1 MRPLSFVIIGSGF
14 RAMFY
19 GRIAR
24 RYPEL
29 FTLKYILCR
38 SEEKAAKVHGETG
51 FPTTVSDEDCK
62 NSKPDFVVVAVN
74 KGNIADVAEK
84 WALMGYPVLTE
95 TPIGCSL
102 KQLRRIWE
110 LKEKYH
116 CKIQVC
122 EQYFHCPTLRAGLHQ
137 IQNEAIGQPDS
148 MYLSLVHEYH
158 GASLIR
164 KYLLMGHERFSVIGK
179 QFTFPLTETDSRQG
193 AITDGSVSS
202 GGESW
207 LCLNLLPER
216 RRFMIFRGNSTGLL
230 YAAAM

>member
-102 KQLRRIWE
+102 KQLRRI
-110 LKEKYH
+110 
-116 CKIQVC
+116 
-122 EQYFHCPTLRAGLHQ
+122 
-137 IQNEAIGQPDS
+137 
-148 MYLSLVHEYH
+148 
-158 GASLIR
+158 
-164 KYLLMGHERFSVIGK
+164 
-179 QFTFPLTETDSRQG
+179 
-193 AITDGSVSS
+193 
-202 GGESW
+202 
-207 LCLNLLPER
+207 
-216 RRFMIFRGNSTGLL
+216 
-230 YAAAM
+230 

>member
-110 LKEKYH
+110 LKRNT
-116 CKIQVC
+116 IVNSG
-122 EQYFHCPTLRAGLHQ
+122 LRAVFSLSHTQGRTASDS
-137 IQNEAIGQPDS
+137 NEAIGQPDS

-202 GGESW
+202 RGRIMALFEFASGKTA
-207 LCLNLLPER
+207 LY
-216 RRFMIFRGNSTGLL
+216 IFRGNSTGLL

>member
-24 RYPEL
+24 LYPEL
-29 FTLKYILCR
+29 FTLKYLLCR

-148 MYLSLVHEYH
+148 M
-158 GASLIR
+158 
-164 KYLLMGHERFSVIGK
+164 
-179 QFTFPLTETDSRQG
+179 
-193 AITDGSVSS
+193 
-202 GGESW
+202 
-207 LCLNLLPER
+207 
-216 RRFMIFRGNSTGLL
+216 
-230 YAAAM
+230 

>member
-38 SEEKAAKVHGETG
+38 SEEKAAKAHGETG

-95 TPIGCSL
+95 TPIGCTL

-137 IQNEAIGQPDS
+137 IQMKP
-148 MYLSLVHEYH
+148 
-158 GASLIR
+158 
-164 KYLLMGHERFSVIGK
+164 
-179 QFTFPLTETDSRQG
+179 
-193 AITDGSVSS
+193 
-202 GGESW
+202 
-207 LCLNLLPER
+207 
-216 RRFMIFRGNSTGLL
+216 
-230 YAAAM
+230 